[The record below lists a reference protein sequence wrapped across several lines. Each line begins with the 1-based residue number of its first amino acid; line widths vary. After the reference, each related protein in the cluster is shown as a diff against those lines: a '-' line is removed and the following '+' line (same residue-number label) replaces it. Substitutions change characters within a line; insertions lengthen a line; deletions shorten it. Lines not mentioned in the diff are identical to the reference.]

1 MPTTPTQ
8 ATRPG
13 LRPYRLTVRQFETM
27 IAAGV
32 FPDGARVELL
42 GGRLIEGMTKNSPH
56 NFAIFQLGDALRGIL
71 PTGWYV
77 REEKSIV
84 LGRYWRPEPDLA
96 VIRGPR
102 ERYRSGDP
110 RPADLALLIEVSDES
125 YAKDRGVKW
134 RRYAASRVPVY
145 WIVNLPDR
153 RVEVYAN
160 PAGRGRSASYRD
172 ATTFAEADAVPVVIE
187 GREVG
192 RVAVRDLLP

>member
-1 MPTTPTQ
+1 MTTSPTQ
-8 ATRPG
+8 ATHPG

-42 GGRLIEGMTKNSPH
+42 GGRLVEAMTKNSPH
-56 NFAIFQLGDALRGIL
+56 HFAIFQLGDALRGIL

-84 LGRYWRPEPDLA
+84 LGRFWRPEPDLA

-110 RPADLALLIEVSDES
+110 RPEDLALLIEVSDES

-134 RRYAASRVPVY
+134 RRYAANRVPVF
-145 WIVNLPDR
+145 WIVNLPAR
-153 RVEVYAN
+153 RVEVFSA
-160 PAGRGRSASYRD
+160 PAGRGKSASYRGVV
-172 ATTFAEADAVPVVIE
+172 TFGEEDEVPVVIK

-192 RVAVRDLLP
+192 RIAVRDLLP